1 MLVLEEV
8 MHQDLVEIQLD
19 LLDLE
24 VLVKLFHQL
33 SLEYL

>member
-1 MLVLEEV
+1 

-19 LLDLE
+19 LRDLE